1 MWTLATPILFV
12 FGWGFLKGAWQ
23 QARNGRANMDTLVT
37 VSTLVA
43 YLFSIFNT
51 LFPEFWLERGLEPHV
66 YFEASAGIIT
76 FVSIGKMLEEQAKN
90 STTAAITKLMGLQPK
105 NVTRVAENGEMVSGT
120 NQENA
125 AYPSGLCAERVTMFY
140 ANSKYPNVAPKA
152 LAIATFA
159 GGDFLDEP
167 ITPCGACRQVL
178 LESEMRYGVDIDV
191 LLFGRKGVYVV
202 KSVKAL
208 LPLAFDKSALK

>member
-1 MWTLATPILFV
+1 MIERKIEISVMVYAYEELSEEY
-12 FGWGFLKGAWQ
+12 K
-23 QARNGRANMDTLVT
+23 RLVD
-37 VSTLVA
+37 
-43 YLFSIFNT
+43 
-51 LFPEFWLERGLEPHV
+51 E
-66 YFEASAGIIT
+66 
-76 FVSIGKMLEEQAKN
+76 AKN
-90 STTAAITKLMGLQPK
+90 ATQNAYAPYSEFNVGAAVLL
-105 NVTRVAENGEMVSGT
+105 ENGEMVSGT

>member
-1 MWTLATPILFV
+1 MIERKIEISVMVYAYEELSEEY
-12 FGWGFLKGAWQ
+12 K
-23 QARNGRANMDTLVT
+23 RLVD
-37 VSTLVA
+37 
-43 YLFSIFNT
+43 
-51 LFPEFWLERGLEPHV
+51 E
-66 YFEASAGIIT
+66 
-76 FVSIGKMLEEQAKN
+76 AKN
-90 STTAAITKLMGLQPK
+90 ATQNAYAPYSEFNVGAAVLL
-105 NVTRVAENGEMVSGT
+105 ENGEMVSGT

-191 LLFGRKGVYVV
+191 LLYGRKGVYVV

-208 LPLAFDKSALK
+208 LPLAFDKGALR

>member
-1 MWTLATPILFV
+1 MIERKIEISVMVYAYEELSEEY
-12 FGWGFLKGAWQ
+12 K
-23 QARNGRANMDTLVT
+23 RLVD
-37 VSTLVA
+37 
-43 YLFSIFNT
+43 
-51 LFPEFWLERGLEPHV
+51 E
-66 YFEASAGIIT
+66 
-76 FVSIGKMLEEQAKN
+76 AKN
-90 STTAAITKLMGLQPK
+90 ATQNAYAPYSEFNVGAAVLL
-105 NVTRVAENGEMVSGT
+105 ENGEMVSGT

-191 LLFGRKGVYVV
+191 LLFGRKGVCVV